1 LCWLHDRPL
10 AGLFHPTQQSPHHA
24 GCSHSFAFEKRGF
37 NGEAGGGCKKMY
49 SRGCRN
55 LVLWFLR

>member
-37 NGEAGGGCKKMY
+37 NGEAGGGVQK
-49 SRGCRN
+49 N
-55 LVLWFLR
+55 VL